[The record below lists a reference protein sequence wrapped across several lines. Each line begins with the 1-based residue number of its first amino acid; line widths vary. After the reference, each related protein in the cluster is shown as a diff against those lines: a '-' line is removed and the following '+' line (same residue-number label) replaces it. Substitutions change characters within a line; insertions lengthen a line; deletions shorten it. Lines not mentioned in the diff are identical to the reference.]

1 MILLVSVVK
10 VISYLRMKK
19 ENDYPE
25 FLVKDISYIRMKKEN
40 DFSGFF
46 CETYFLLSNEERKG
60 FSWVLQ

>member
-40 DFSGFF
+40 DFS
-46 CETYFLLSNEERKG
+46 
-60 FSWVLQ
+60 